1 MPVPPLGG
9 RFVGRMLRTKTIDLE
24 QMYQGNPHPV
34 GKIRITAKAYPRRAR
49 ARSQAKKSTNI
60 SANDALNLSQP
71 SSYKVKSRIQFI

>member
-9 RFVGRMLRTKTIDLE
+9 RFVGRMLRTKTLDLE
-24 QMYQGNPHPV
+24 RMYRGNPPYPI
-34 GKIRITAKAYPRRAR
+34 GKARITAKAYPRRAR

-71 SSYKVKSRIQFI
+71 SGY